1 MAPIRARRH
10 NTRVSLGRIAWLLT
24 VVACAVA
31 AVLLLLNG
39 YSGYFGVL
47 IAVGLAAASN
57 LLTWP
62 GPSAPPPERDV
73 ASRH

>member
-1 MAPIRARRH
+1 
-10 NTRVSLGRIAWLLT
+10 VSLSRISWLLT
-24 VVACAVA
+24 VIVCAVA
-31 AVLLLLNG
+31 AVLLLVYG

-57 LLTWP
+57 LLRWP
-62 GPSAPPPERDV
+62 RSDAPPAERDV

>member
-10 NTRVSLGRIAWLLT
+10 NTRVSVARISWLLI

-62 GPSAPPPERDV
+62 RTSPPPERDV

>member
-1 MAPIRARRH
+1 MAPIRPRRH
-10 NTRVSLGRIAWLLT
+10 NTRVPLARISWLLI
-24 VVACAVA
+24 VGACAVA
-31 AVLLLLNG
+31 AVLLLVNG

-57 LLTWP
+57 LFSWP
-62 GPSAPPPERDV
+62 RTSAPPPERDV

>member
-1 MAPIRARRH
+1 
-10 NTRVSLGRIAWLLT
+10 VSVSRISWLLT
-24 VVACAVA
+24 VVVCGVA
-31 AVLLLLNG
+31 AVLLLLYG

-57 LLTWP
+57 LLRWP
-62 GPSAPPPERDV
+62 RTSAPPAERDV